1 MFSFYQ
7 IHAAEGWGIQSGRR
21 KTRGET
27 GLALS
32 QSAGTSV
39 RYRAGP
45 GPGNEIHPN
54 YNTESPQNVTTKN
67 ASMHLSAFEL
77 DCNLINDS
85 RKNKT

>member
-1 MFSFYQ
+1 MLRKDGECKAGDAR
-7 IHAAEGWGIQSGRR
+7 HAA
-21 KTRGET
+21 KL
-27 GLALS
+27 GLPLS

-45 GPGNEIHPN
+45 RPGNEIHPN